1 MLTYLKL
8 RDVRLGLIIN
18 FNARLLV
25 EGIKRF
31 VNNYQWN

>member
-1 MLTYLKL
+1 MM

-25 EGIKRF
+25 EGIRRLL
-31 VNNYQWN
+31 NG